1 MNAND
6 VIESYVTDVALLLPR
21 RQRNDVAFE
30 LRALIDEGLQDR
42 AEAEGRAVDAAMAT
56 DFLQAFGRP
65 RDVAARYRP
74 ALTIIDPADGHR
86 FLRATVIGLAIIWCL
101 GLLERLQQP
110 IGSGAELLGV
120 IAQWWLGTVVAS
132 LWWPGVLVAG
142 FGTAAWVRRRWPNA
156 AAWTP
161 RSRDRLQGGRVG
173 TAMAL
178 VGMLCGTYVLLD
190 PRVVLDIVWNGRAA
204 LVAYEAL
211 TYTETFLHRQ
221 APWVLATL
229 LLNIAVFMVVI
240 AMGRWSAVMR
250 RIETGLS
257 LITCALLAWTVL
269 DGPVFMS
276 GRSDGTAKFLLALIV
291 AYTLIH
297 FAVKA
302 YRRIRP
308 MPDRRLHAQR

>member
-42 AEAEGRAVDAAMAT
+42 AEAEGRAVDVAMAT

-190 PRVVLDIVWNGRAA
+190 PRVVLDVVWNGRAA

>member
-30 LRALIDEGLQDR
+30 LRALIDEGLHDR
-42 AEAEGRAVDAAMAT
+42 AEAEGRAIDVVMAT

-101 GLLERLQQP
+101 GLLERLEQP

-132 LWWPGVLVAG
+132 LWWPGVMVAG

-190 PRVVLDIVWNGRAA
+190 PRVVLDTVWNGRAA

>member
-42 AEAEGRAVDAAMAT
+42 AEAEGRAIDVAMAT

-190 PRVVLDIVWNGRAA
+190 PRVVLDVVWNGRAA

>member
-30 LRALIDEGLQDR
+30 LRALIDEGLHDR
-42 AEAEGRAVDAAMAT
+42 AEAEGRAIDVVMAT

-101 GLLERLQQP
+101 GLLERLEQP

-132 LWWPGVLVAG
+132 LWWPGVMVAG

-190 PRVVLDIVWNGRAA
+190 PRVVLDTVWNGRAA

-211 TYTETFLHRQ
+211 TYTETFLQRQ

>member
-1 MNAND
+1 MHAND
-6 VIESYVTDVALLLPR
+6 VIESYVTDVALRLPR

-42 AEAEGRAVDAAMAT
+42 AEAEGRAVDAAMAI

-65 RDVAARYRP
+65 EDVAARYRP
-74 ALTIIDPADGHR
+74 TLTIIDPADGR
-86 FLRATVIGLAIIWCL
+86 SFLRATVIGLAIIWCL

-132 LWWPGVLVAG
+132 LWWPGVLVVY
-142 FGTAAWVRRRWPNA
+142 FGVAAWVHRRWPNTA
-156 AAWTP
+156 VWKP
-161 RSRDRLQGGRVG
+161 RSGDRIQGGRAAM
-173 TAMAL
+173 AMAL

-240 AMGRWSAVMR
+240 AMGRWSVLMR
-250 RIETGLS
+250 RIETALS

-269 DGPVFMS
+269 DSPVFMS
-276 GRSDGTAKFLLALIV
+276 ERSDGTAKFLLALIV

>member
-42 AEAEGRAVDAAMAT
+42 AEAEGRAIDAAMAT

-190 PRVVLDIVWNGRAA
+190 PRVVLDVVWNGRAA

>member
-190 PRVVLDIVWNGRAA
+190 PRVVLDVVWNGRAA